1 VQRAEA
7 LAKATGKPELAITQ
21 DMAFLRMLDGLPY
34 GDGKEGHKVIRI
46 VTVGARDTID
56 TLSQRMAVADNKR
69 ERFIV
74 INGVSAD
81 EPLKP
86 GTLVKLVVAA

>member
-1 VQRAEA
+1 
-7 LAKATGKPELAITQ
+7 
-21 DMAFLRMLDGLPY
+21 MLDGLPY
-34 GDGKEGHKVIRI
+34 GDGKEGRKVIRV

-56 TLSQRMAVADNKR
+56 TLSQRMAVADGKR

-74 INGVSAD
+74 INGVPAD

>member
-1 VQRAEA
+1 MAEA
-7 LAKATGKPELAITQ
+7 LAKATGKAELATTQ
-21 DMAFLRMLDGLPY
+21 DTAFLRMLDGLPY
-34 GDGKEGHKVIRI
+34 ADGKEGRKVIRI

-56 TLSQRMAVADNKR
+56 TLSQRMAVADSKR

-74 INGVSAD
+74 INGLPGD